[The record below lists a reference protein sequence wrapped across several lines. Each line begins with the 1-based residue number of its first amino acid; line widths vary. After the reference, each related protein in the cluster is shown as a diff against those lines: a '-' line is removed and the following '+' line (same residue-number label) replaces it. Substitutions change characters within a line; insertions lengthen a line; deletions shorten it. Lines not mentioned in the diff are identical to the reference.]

1 MEEIAEDQKDT
12 LVEILGIVKV
22 DASAVRAYESSD
34 TALQEKHSTALE
46 DQNRTL
52 RAIATSIS
60 ETTSI
65 QVNNSRSLAAGVK
78 KAFSAPIKLATS
90 PLKKLGDV
98 ITAPI
103 RSVKAAIQT
112 PFVAIGD
119 GIKNISSGFK
129 KVGESIARPFK
140 AIGNFFKKT
149 PEEKQLDVLKKIN
162 KNTQVVAKRIESLEK
177 AFVGNDLK
185 KLENQKEE
193 VARQNKLIAA
203 IEGIGV
209 GGVAA
214 GAAGTSNNST
224 GPNSVLGKL
233 KETVTNF
240 FKNPLTATAI
250 GARIASKF
258 KGIKAAI
265 KKPFT
270 NISKFAKSA
279 FSSFKT
285 KATSFLSNVKSSV
298 KPAVAKTLETA
309 KTVATTAAQK
319 VKTAAAP
326 VVQKV
331 KTAAAPVAQR
341 AQAAAKP
348 VIENV
353 KAAAAPV
360 VQKAKQSRVGS
371 AFKKLKAGV
380 KAASANVK
388 SIASAGKGAIIK
400 NVQKVLKASTSKIL
414 AKGFLKRI
422 PLIAGLVET
431 VFARGDIKKILA
443 DPTISKAEKEKA
455 VGTRVLKGIGGV
467 AGAGIGYAIGA
478 ALTAGT
484 GGLGAPLGIMAAT
497 LGGDFLGRFIGGQLP
512 KILPEEKL
520 GKAVMSAFF
529 KEDSQ
534 TDLSDISANASSR
547 LIAGEELD
555 QNTRQNIL
563 SGLATSD
570 TSVGRRAA
578 KNKLNTKLAAVK
590 SGDISKKEFDNYIKG
605 ALTKSVERGGEV
617 SKLIEPVPSTV
628 GGRIEALSQDN
639 ADQQRQGDREAMKEA
654 IIMASAGG
662 RGAASPVNNNTQNVN
677 ITNFN
682 SAQHREPDYAYSF

>member
-22 DASAVRAYESSD
+22 DASAVRAFESSD
-34 TALQEKHSTALE
+34 TALQEKHFNALDE
-46 DQNRTL
+46 QNRIL
-52 RAIATSIS
+52 RAVATSIS
-60 ETTSI
+60 ETASI
-65 QVNNSRSLAAGVK
+65 QVNNSRSLAAGFK

-119 GIKNISSGFK
+119 GIKNILSGFK

-162 KNTQVVAKRIESLEK
+162 KNTQDVAKRIESLEK

-193 VARQNKLIAA
+193 VVRQNKLIAA

-214 GAAGTSNNST
+214 AAAGASNNST

-240 FKNPLTATAI
+240 FKNPLTAGAI
-250 GARIASKF
+250 GASIASKF

-270 NISKFAKSA
+270 NISKFADDA

-285 KATSFLSNVKSSV
+285 KTNSLLSNVKASV
-298 KPAVAKTLETA
+298 KPVLTKTLETA

-319 VKTAAAP
+319 VKAAAAP
-326 VVQKV
+326 VVQRAQA
-331 KTAAAPVAQR
+331 AAAPVVQR
-341 AQAAAKP
+341 AQAAGKAT
-348 VIENV
+348 IENI
-353 KAAAAPV
+353 KAATAPV
-360 VQKAKQSRVGS
+360 VQKAKQSRIGS
-371 AFKKLKAGV
+371 AFKKIKTGV
-380 KAASANVK
+380 KAAAGNVK
-388 SIASAGKGAIIK
+388 SVASAGKGFIIK
-400 NVQKVLKASTSKIL
+400 NAQKALKGSTSKIL
-414 AKGFLKRI
+414 TKGFLKRI
-422 PLIAGLVET
+422 PVIAGLVET
-431 VFARGDIKKILA
+431 VFAGGDIKKILA
-443 DPTISKAEKEKA
+443 DPEKSDAEKEKA

-467 AGAGIGYAIGA
+467 AGAGIGYAIGT

-484 GGLGAPLGIMAAT
+484 GGLGAPLGVMAAT

-529 KEDSQ
+529 KEDGRNVQ
-534 TDLSDISANASSR
+534 TDLSATASSVAPSSS
-547 LIAGEELD
+547 I
-555 QNTRQNIL
+555 
-563 SGLATSD
+563 ATSP
-570 TSVGRRAA
+570 
-578 KNKLNTKLAAVK
+578 
-590 SGDISKKEFDNYIKG
+590 G
-605 ALTKSVERGGEV
+605 AIQTAET
-617 SKLIEPVPSTV
+617 IQPIQSTV
-628 GGRIEALSQDN
+628 GGRIEAISQDN
-639 ADQQRQGDREAMKEA
+639 IDQQRQGDRAAIQEA
-654 IIMASAGG
+654 IIIASAGG
-662 RGAASPVNNNTQNVN
+662 QGGSAPVNNSTQNVN

-682 SAQHREPDYAYSF
+682 SSQHREPDYAYSF

>member
-22 DASAVRAYESSD
+22 DASAVRAFESSD
-34 TALQEKHSTALE
+34 TALQEKHFNALDE
-46 DQNRTL
+46 QNRIL
-52 RAIATSIS
+52 RAIANSIS

-65 QVNNSRSLAAGVK
+65 QVNNSRSLAAGFK
-78 KAFSAPIKLATS
+78 KSFSAPIKLATS

-103 RSVKAAIQT
+103 RSVEAAIQT

-162 KNTQVVAKRIESLEK
+162 KNTQDVAKRIESLEK

-193 VARQNKLIAA
+193 VVRQNKLIAA

-214 GAAGTSNNST
+214 AAAGASNNST

-240 FKNPLTATAI
+240 FKNPLTAGAI
-250 GARIASKF
+250 GASIASKF

-270 NISKFAKSA
+270 NISKFADNA

-285 KATSFLSNVKSSV
+285 KTNSLLSNVKASV
-298 KPAVAKTLETA
+298 KPVLTKTLEIA

-319 VKTAAAP
+319 VKAAAAP
-326 VVQKV
+326 VVQ
-331 KTAAAPVAQR
+331 R
-341 AQAAAKP
+341 AQAAGKAT
-348 VIENV
+348 IENI
-353 KAAAAPV
+353 KAATAPV
-360 VQKAKQSRVGS
+360 VQKAKQSRIGS
-371 AFKKLKAGV
+371 AFKKIKTGV
-380 KAASANVK
+380 KAAAGNVK
-388 SIASAGKGAIIK
+388 SVASAGKGFIIK
-400 NVQKVLKASTSKIL
+400 NAQKALKGSTSKIL
-414 AKGFLKRI
+414 TKGFLKRI
-422 PLIAGLVET
+422 PVIAGLVET
-431 VFARGDIKKILA
+431 VFAGGDIKKILA
-443 DPTISKAEKEKA
+443 DPEKSDAEKEKA

-467 AGAGIGYAIGA
+467 AGAGIGYAIGT

-484 GGLGAPLGIMAAT
+484 GGLGAPLGVMAAT

-529 KEDSQ
+529 KEDGRNVQ
-534 TDLSDISANASSR
+534 TDLSATASSVAPSSS
-547 LIAGEELD
+547 I
-555 QNTRQNIL
+555 
-563 SGLATSD
+563 ATSP
-570 TSVGRRAA
+570 
-578 KNKLNTKLAAVK
+578 
-590 SGDISKKEFDNYIKG
+590 G
-605 ALTKSVERGGEV
+605 AIQTAET
-617 SKLIEPVPSTV
+617 IQPIQSTV
-628 GGRIEALSQDN
+628 GGRIEAISQDN
-639 ADQQRQGDREAMKEA
+639 IDQQRQGDRAAIQEA
-654 IIMASAGG
+654 IIMTSAGG
-662 RGAASPVNNNTQNVN
+662 QGGSAPVNNSTQNVN

-682 SAQHREPDYAYSF
+682 SSQHREPDYAYSF